1 MSEQQ
6 IRKFINTSW
15 EGPDDEGEMRCVATL
30 KLAGT
35 ATLSEGRYAEGEPAT
50 NVMEE
55 RAKDMLVSGIRRM
68 LDD

>member
-1 MSEQQ
+1 MSDKQ
-6 IRKFINTSW
+6 IRQLMQTRW

-30 KLAGT
+30 KLAGA
-35 ATLSEGRYAEGEPAT
+35 ATLSSSRYAEGEPIT